1 MPEKIDFYLL
11 KKYYLTNY
19 FPLKAVEVELLKIH
33 TVVYSVVPGMHPMGV
48 Q

>member
-1 MPEKIDFYLL
+1 MTEKIDFYLL

-19 FPLKAVEVELLKIH
+19 FPLQTVEVELLKPH
-33 TVVYSVVPGMHPMGV
+33 TVVYNVVAGMHPMGV